1 MDAWAGAGR
10 LPRPAPAGKEEP
22 VNWLVLIASGVM
34 ESVWA
39 IALGKSEGFTHAG
52 PTVVFVVALVLS
64 MLGLSFAVKTLP
76 TGTAYAV
83 WVGIGAALTVIY
95 GMVTGS
101 EPASLARIL
110 LIVGLVGCIIGLK
123 LVSGAEA

>member
-1 MDAWAGAGR
+1 M
-10 LPRPAPAGKEEP
+10 
-22 VNWLVLIASGVM
+22 
-34 ESVWA
+34 
-39 IALGKSEGFTHAG
+39 
-52 PTVVFVVALVLS
+52 ALVLP